1 MPTPVKTGALALL
14 KRLVHTSHVHVHLVA
29 GEMSVKK
36 VGQLLYVCSLIRW
49 VRLGLQFR

>member
-36 VGQLLYVCSLIRW
+36 VGQLLYVCSLIRS